1 MKCIVERF
9 GDDRNGRKMIAWGRR
24 SGCADAGHVFAAER
38 RPRFHSPRRFAI
50 LVSAMLRQSFT
61 DFIFATNTDG
71 SGKAASYV
79 RALDMLGPI
88 LAKHYPKPIVGGSMR
103 HSFSLADIHAFSRSG
118 TRPSS
123 RRRKHPHW
131 RFAGLFMG
139 VPHWVNYDKMHKK
152 DCDRF

>member
-1 MKCIVERF
+1 MKCIVELF

-24 SGCADAGHVFAAER
+24 IGCADAGHVFDAER
-38 RPRFHSPRRFAI
+38 RKVPPNFS
-50 LVSAMLRQSFT
+50 SALSLSTPICYTCFRH
-61 DFIFATNTDG
+61 
-71 SGKAASYV
+71 V
-79 RALDMLGPI
+79 ELGPI

-139 VPHWVNYDKMHKK
+139 VPHWVNYEKMHKK